1 MALKTQKERRILS
14 TILLGISAFTFV
26 MGIVYAISIAVFG
39 NLFTNG
45 AITMV
50 AFAITMQFGAF
61 LGIGMNYTIRV
72 PRGREGDFNQM
83 IMWLILILL
92 GTAICASM
100 HIVQGNT
107 GLILLLPIV
116 FYVQNGLMF
125 LIGLYSLKFYRKK

>member
-26 MGIVYAISIAVFG
+26 MGVVYAISIAVFG
-39 NLFTNG
+39 NLFMNG

-92 GTAICASM
+92 GAAICASM